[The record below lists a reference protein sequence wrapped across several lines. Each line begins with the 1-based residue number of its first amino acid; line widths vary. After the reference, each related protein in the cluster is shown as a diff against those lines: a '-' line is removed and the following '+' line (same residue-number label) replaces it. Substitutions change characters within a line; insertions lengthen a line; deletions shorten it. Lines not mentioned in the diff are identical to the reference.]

1 MFGMPAN
8 EPVLN
13 YEPGSPERQELQKA
27 LEKTYQTHKEIGSF
41 IEGTW
46 EKKGNPHSWAP
57 PHAKNKTLATY
68 YKTDAQG
75 VERAIQAALKA
86 HAHWRAMPFE
96 QRAAIFLKAADLI
109 STTHRAHLN
118 AACMVAQSKNVFQ
131 SEIDIIAEL
140 ADFFRFNVAY
150 AEWIYAWQPSSPAR
164 HWNRMEYRPLEGFV
178 AAITPFNF
186 ASIAGNL
193 PTAPA
198 LMGCVSVWKPAE
210 TQIYAA
216 TAILEVLL
224 EAGLPE
230 NVIQMVVTDGPT
242 FGNVVLSHPEFAGL
256 HFTGSTQTLHT
267 LWQTIAQNLPRYHNY
282 PRIVAETGGKDFVWV
297 HPSADVEAT
306 VVALAR
312 GAFEYQGQKCSA
324 ASRAYLPQSL
334 ADTLLHK
341 LTQEVSHM
349 RIGPPEDFSNFLN
362 AVIDA
367 KAYQKI
373 LGYIHLAKNDPA
385 CQLLYGGEGDDSQ
398 GYFIQPTIILVQD
411 PKHRLMQEEI
421 FGPVLSVYVYP
432 DKEWERSLDLVEQ
445 TSPYGLTGSILAQ
458 DRDVIAHATAKLYY
472 AAGNLYINDKPT
484 GAVVNQQPFGGARAS
499 GTNDKAGSP
508 WNLIRWVSPRT
519 IKENFLPPTNW
530 RYPFLG

>member
-1 MFGMPAN
+1 MFPVPTN
-8 EPVLN
+8 EPVLS
-13 YEPGSPERQELQKA
+13 YAPGSPERHALEKA
-27 LEKTYQTHKEIGSF
+27 LEEAYQSHKEIGSF
-41 IEGTW
+41 IGGSW
-46 EKKGNPHSWAP
+46 EKKGTPYNWAP
-57 PHAKNKTLATY
+57 PHAKNKPLATY

-75 VERAIQAALKA
+75 VEKAIQTALQA
-86 HAHWRAMPFE
+86 HKSWRETPFE

-109 STTHRAHLN
+109 SEKYRAYLN
-118 AACMVAQSKNVFQ
+118 AACMIAQSKNVFQ

-150 AEWIYAWQPSSPAR
+150 AEWIYQWQPSSPAR
-164 HWNRMEYRPLEGFV
+164 QWNKMEYRPLEGFV

-198 LMGCVSVWKPAE
+198 LMGCVSVWKPAK
-210 TQIYAA
+210 TQIYSAI
-216 TAILEVLL
+216 AILEVLL

-242 FGNVVLSHPEFAGL
+242 FANVALHHPEFAGL
-256 HFTGSTQTLHT
+256 HFTGSTQTLNT
-267 LWQTIAQNLPRYHNY
+267 LWQTIAQNLGRYRNY

-297 HPSADVEAT
+297 HPSADVDVTAA
-306 VVALAR
+306 ALER

-334 ADTLLHK
+334 ADAILHK
-341 LTQEVSHM
+341 LTQELKHM
-349 RIGPPEDFSNFLN
+349 HIGPPENFSNFLN
-362 AVIDA
+362 AVIDSQ
-367 KAYQKI
+367 AYQKI
-373 LGYIHLAKNDPA
+373 LDYIQLAKNDPN
-385 CQLLYGGEGDDSQ
+385 CQILYGGEGDDSQ
-398 GYFIQPTIILVQD
+398 GYFIEPTVIVVQD

-421 FGPVLSVYVYP
+421 FGPVLTIYVYP
-432 DKEWERSLDLVEQ
+432 DKEWEKSLDLVEK

-458 DRDVIAHATAKLYY
+458 DREVIQYATAKLYY

-508 WNLIRWVSPRT
+508 WNLIRWTSPRT